1 MFLVQHLR
9 YYRRQVVSSV
19 QNCKLFF
26 DVANI
31 AAQILA
37 VGLVLPRL
45 LLLIDLSKH
54 GFISGIQ
61 LQ

>member
-1 MFLVQHLR
+1 MFLVQYLR
-9 YYRRQVVSSV
+9 YYRRHVVSTV

-45 LLLIDLSKH
+45 LLSIDLFKH
-54 GFISGIQ
+54 IFRSGIQ